1 MFKLCD
7 RFAVRKRLERFEQ
20 IEPLKPIER
29 SEMKRPTQP
38 TGAVPLFQRLAEQ
51 RILEA
56 QRKGEFDDLPGK
68 GKPLKLQ
75 DLSTVPEDLRMAYHV
90 LKNAHVL
97 PPEAELLKD
106 IHIIEDLLKHVEE
119 EGERKALAK
128 SLQWKMIRL
137 DLLKRRSMDLAS
149 VRNYSRKVISRLQG
163 K

>member
-1 MFKLCD
+1 M
-7 RFAVRKRLERFEQ
+7 AIKR
-20 IEPLKPIER
+20 
-29 SEMKRPTQP
+29 SQP

-56 QRKGEFDDLPGK
+56 QRKGEFDDLPGT
-68 GKPLKLQ
+68 GKPLELEY
-75 DLSTVPEDLRMAYHV
+75 LSWVPDELRIGYIV

-106 IHIIEDLLKHVEE
+106 IHILEDLLKHVED

-128 SLQWKMIRL
+128 SIQWKVIRL
-137 DLLKRRSMDLAS
+137 DMLKRRSMS
-149 VRNYSRKVISRLQG
+149 VNAVREYSRKLISKLTA

>member
-1 MFKLCD
+1 
-7 RFAVRKRLERFEQ
+7 
-20 IEPLKPIER
+20 
-29 SEMKRPTQP
+29 MKQPTQP

-68 GKPLKLQ
+68 GKPLELEY
-75 DLSTVPEDLRMAYHV
+75 LSWVPDELRIGYIV

-106 IHIIEDLLKHVEE
+106 IHILEDLLKHVED

-128 SLQWKMIRL
+128 SIQWKVIRL
-137 DLLKRRSMDLAS
+137 DMLKRRSMS
-149 VRNYSRKVISRLQG
+149 VNAVREYSRKLISKLTA